1 MARFFVNRGGPLEWQ
16 AKQRMIAGD
25 ANAPKYSV
33 RDMDLPMG
41 VDWSRMEGRHSL
53 LNLVD
58 SKFKQLDSTNTFETL
73 DSYYQAAFELMR
85 SPRAKKAFDI
95 AQEPEQLRNQYGRTA
110 VGQGSLLARRLIEAG
125 VRFVSVGKGDNA
137 WDHHGNIFPS
147 YANEFM
153 PEIYEAFSTLLTD
166 LEQRGMLESTLV
178 IVTGEFGR
186 TAEINVNNGRD
197 HWPNCFSLVL
207 AGAGVP
213 GGQVIGASDKDGM
226 YVKDRP
232 VEVPNLMATLLK
244 KLGVDH
250 TKEYVSNIG
259 RPLRIGTGEPLPF
272 L

>member
-1 MARFFVNRGGPLEWQ
+1 
-16 AKQRMIAGD
+16 
-25 ANAPKYSV
+25 
-33 RDMDLPMG
+33 
-41 VDWSRMEGRHSL
+41 
-53 LNLVD
+53 
-58 SKFKQLDSTNTFETL
+58 
-73 DSYYQAAFELMR
+73 MR

-95 AQEPEQLRNQYGRTA
+95 AQEPDKLRNEYGRTSM
-110 VGQGSLLARRLIEAG
+110 GQGCLLARRLVEAG

-153 PEIYEAFSTLLTD
+153 PELDKAFSRAARRIWSSAACSTT
-166 LEQRGMLESTLV
+166 TLV

-226 YVKDRP
+226 YVKDHP
-232 VEVPNLMATLLK
+232 VEVPDLMATHLQEARRRLHE
-244 KLGVDH
+244 GVRLQH
-250 TKEYVSNIG
+250 
-259 RPLRIGTGEPLPF
+259 RPSAAHQHG
-272 L
+272 